1 LSKKS
6 KYGRGT
12 RHPEHWLFGGVERLS
27 GKWFG
32 ILTGTDRTKP
42 TLSALIAKHIR
53 PGTLIMSDKFG
64 SYVSSN
70 EAHTLANNPVLRQME
85 YAHQW
90 VNHSENFVD
99 PTTGAHTQTIEG
111 VWEVRLKQYI
121 KVKRGMKHEL
131 LPSFIDEALWRSWF
145 FPRGATS
152 AQYFKGFVAAIK
164 KHYL

>member
-1 LSKKS
+1 M
-6 KYGRGT
+6 
-12 RHPEHWLFGGVERLS
+12 S

-32 ILTGTDRTKP
+32 ILTGTD
-42 TLSALIAKHIR
+42 
-53 PGTLIMSDKFG
+53 
-64 SYVSSN
+64 N